1 MQSYYSCVSIT
12 WSGLCEL
19 FTFWFVL
26 LWIFAL
32 IISQIPQDY
41 LTYFIL
47 PAPTIPSVAHSGVTS
62 TAFDAKDCVGSRG
75 VSSVPFVASH
85 VSEPCAVS
93 FVLFLFVRL
102 LVGCFCWIF
111 VVFCFV
117 FGVCFCFFLMGFH
130 YICISH
136 TGKHPKQSKGT
147 LVRVYD
153 VEKLDPKQWGFRV
166 LGIQGN
172 EMTVAVQSAPDAI
185 VGSWTVFAN
194 LGFQDDEG
202 KQQTRR
208 NKLHEKVT
216 LLFNTWCGGKC
227 GVLPRNGNVVTM
239 MKF

>member
-1 MQSYYSCVSIT
+1 MRSYHSCVSIT
-12 WSGLCEL
+12 WSELCEL

-26 LWIFAL
+26 LW
-32 IISQIPQDY
+32 
-41 LTYFIL
+41 
-47 PAPTIPSVAHSGVTS
+47 V
-62 TAFDAKDCVGSRG
+62 
-75 VSSVPFVASH
+75 
-85 VSEPCAVS
+85 
-93 FVLFLFVRL
+93 
-102 LVGCFCWIF
+102 
-111 VVFCFV
+111 CFV
-117 FGVCFCFFLMGFH
+117 FCVCFCFFLMGFH

-172 EMTVAVQSAPDAI
+172 EMTLAVQSAPDAI

-227 GVLPRNGNVVTM
+227 GVVPRNGNVVTL
-239 MKF
+239 MKFSSLAAVTKMSSKWHFRFYEDMGVNGGL